1 MKIFNFFRKKQTKE
15 NLEKALHLKLITE
28 EEFLKLEILRAE
40 KRLEKL
46 KEKEKKR

>member
-1 MKIFNFFRKKQTKE
+1 MIFNFFKKKPTKE
-15 NLEKALHLKLITE
+15 NLEKALDLKLITE

-46 KEKEKKR
+46 KEKEKKK